1 MKHRSYLCLLAISA
15 AASALL
21 ALFADGGNILLA
33 TLQFPFAPIAKGL
46 RLLSLSGTVGN
57 LLAWVIY
64 VLLCALPLLPLWL
77 LRRKEKSAKSD
88 LLFVLLIPVLAIALY
103 RLINPTGLLASTEA
117 ALPVY
122 RAQYGGTV
130 YAVLLGWPIL
140 RTGEALKAADEGA
153 LYKAADLF
161 LKLLG
166 VLFVIS
172 AFGSSLAALLGDMEA
187 LRAANQNSGSLTWS
201 YVFLTLQCLADALP
215 SLLNTVTV
223 CMALTLLDA
232 FVADDDNIADHA
244 DRLAR
249 WCGTTLVI
257 TAAASIG
264 FHVLQLLFQPKLR
277 TTDVSLSFPM
287 GSLAFLAVCLIAAR
301 ILGENKRL
309 RDDNDLFI

>member
-1 MKHRSYLCLLAISA
+1 MKHRSYLCILAISA
-15 AASALL
+15 AITALL

-33 TLQFPFAPIAKGL
+33 LLQFPFAPIAKGL
-46 RLLSLSGTVGN
+46 RLLSLSGSAGN
-57 LLAWVIY
+57 ILAWVLY
-64 VLLCALPLLPLWL
+64 LLLCALPLLPLRL

-88 LLFVLLIPVLAIALY
+88 LLLFLLIPVLAIALY
-103 RLINPTGLLASTEA
+103 RLINPTGLLAATEA
-117 ALPVY
+117 TLPMY
-122 RAQYGGTV
+122 WAQYGGTV
-130 YAVLLGWPIL
+130 YAVLLGWLIL
-140 RTGEALKAADEGA
+140 RTGEALKAADEEA
-153 LYKAADLF
+153 LYTAAGIF

-166 VLFVIS
+166 VLFTVS
-172 AFGSSLAALLGDMEA
+172 AFGVCLAELLGDLEA
-187 LRAANQNSGSLTWS
+187 LRAANQNSGSLTLS
-201 YVFLTLQCLADALP
+201 YGFLTLQCLADALP

-232 FVADDDNIADHA
+232 FVADDDNIVDHA

-264 FHVLQLLFQPKLR
+264 FHVLQLLFLPKLR

-287 GSLAFLAVCLIAAR
+287 ASLAFLTVCLIAAR
-301 ILGENKRL
+301 ILGENKQL